1 MVDVKQVADAAD
13 MIVNGYAF
21 TRCAE
26 GFRVLNLN
34 RPDRAVVFSSDGK
47 VLETSMDDIEVRI
60 YIPMDL
66 NRDAILRR
74 LDRVI
79 YQYGEANENNEMEFS
94 TDVGMILSQL
104 EIYDRIWFVRHMP
117 EEGEHSRE
125 GIELVKKIMERLE
138 GIPDGCAECFPFEMI
153 DELKRENLGKV

>member
-1 MVDVKQVADAAD
+1 MDKIREIADKAD

-60 YIPMDL
+60 ARDSL
-66 NRDAILRR
+66 EKNRKF
-74 LDRVI
+74 
-79 YQYGEANENNEMEFS
+79 ME
-94 TDVGMILSQL
+94 D
-104 EIYDRIWFVRHMP
+104 
-117 EEGEHSRE
+117 
-125 GIELVKKIMERLE
+125 
-138 GIPDGCAECFPFEMI
+138 
-153 DELKRENLGKV
+153 

>member
-47 VLETSMDDIEVRI
+47 VLETSMDDILVH
-60 YIPMDL
+60 
-66 NRDAILRR
+66 NRLRKCSCLR
-74 LDRVI
+74 
-79 YQYGEANENNEMEFS
+79 Y
-94 TDVGMILSQL
+94 
-104 EIYDRIWFVRHMP
+104 
-117 EEGEHSRE
+117 RE
-125 GIELVKKIMERLE
+125 QNPAVK
-138 GIPDGCAECFPFEMI
+138 
-153 DELKRENLGKV
+153 